1 MREHFKLPKGVPASN
16 REAPVETRF
25 VAPDASTPVFARNA
39 QSRAPGGGAH
49 EAAFHETEKP
59 FEASP
64 EDDDDRKR
72 PSPRPR
78 RQNLLIDAAGWPS
91 PAMAAIAA
99 LVVVGAVGAALI
111 ANSRSATPL
120 CADQPEWNQYN
131 CRQE

>member
-1 MREHFKLPKGVPASN
+1 MRERFKLPKGVPASN
-16 REAPVETRF
+16 REAPVAARF

-39 QSRAPGGGAH
+39 QSRAPGAAD

-59 FEASP
+59 FEASS
-64 EDDDDRKR
+64 EDDDDRKK
-72 PSPRPR
+72 PAQRPR

-91 PAMAAIAA
+91 PAMAAVAVLA
-99 LVVVGAVGAALI
+99 VVGLVGAALI
-111 ANSRSATPL
+111 ANSRPATPL